1 MIERWAP
8 FFLIA
13 PPLAIGLLAWAGTR
27 AGRRG
32 RRRAAYIADFD
43 YQRLLD
49 KRLAQRRPDLDADQR
64 REVLA
69 GLAQW
74 FEVCR
79 QAGRRPVSMPSQ
91 AADNAWHEFI
101 LFTRNYQAFCR
112 QALGRFLHHVPAEAM
127 ASPTQGTTGIR
138 RTWRL
143 ACRLEGIDPRKPGRL
158 PLLFALDAALS
169 LRDGFRYQLDCLA
182 RGGNG
187 SYCASHIGCS
197 SGCGTGGSDSGGDG
211 CGDSG
216 SGGDG
221 GGSCGGGG
229 CGGD

>member
-1 MIERWAP
+1 MIESWAP

-13 PPLAIGLLAWAGTR
+13 PPLAIVLLAWAGTR
-27 AGRRG
+27 GKRLG
-32 RRRAAYIADFD
+32 RRRSAFIAGFD
-43 YQRLLD
+43 YPRLLD
-49 KRLAQRRPDLDADQR
+49 RRLAQRRPGFDAGQR
-64 REVLA
+64 QEVLA

-79 QAGRRPVSMPSQ
+79 LAGRRPVSMPSQ
-91 AADNAWHEFI
+91 AVDDAWHEFI

-127 ASPTQGTTGIR
+127 ASPTQGSAGIR
-138 RTWRL
+138 RAWRL
-143 ACRLEGIDPRKPGRL
+143 ACRLEGINPRKPDRL
-158 PLLFALDAALS
+158 PQLFALDAALH
-169 LRDGFRYQLDCLA
+169 LPDGFRYRLDCLA
-182 RGGNG
+182 GGGNG

-197 SGCGTGGSDSGGDG
+197 SGCGGGGSD
-211 CGDSG
+211 CGDG

-221 GGSCGGGG
+221 GGGCGGG

>member
-1 MIERWAP
+1 MIEAWAP
-8 FFLIA
+8 FFLVA
-13 PPLAIGLLAWAGTR
+13 PPLAIGLLAWAGSR
-27 AGRRG
+27 AGRV
-32 RRRAAYIADFD
+32 RRRRTAYIAGFD
-43 YQRLLD
+43 YHRLLD
-49 KRLAQRRPDLDADQR
+49 KRLAQRRPGLDSHQR

-74 FEVCR
+74 FEICR

-91 AADNAWHEFI
+91 AADDAWHEFI

-138 RTWRL
+138 RAWRL
-143 ACRLEGIDPRKPGRL
+143 ACRLEGIDPRKPDRL
-158 PLLFALDAALS
+158 PLLFALDGALS
-169 LRDGFRYQLDCLA
+169 LPDGFRYRLDCLA
-182 RGGNG
+182 GGGNG

-197 SGCGTGGSDSGGDG
+197 SSCGSGGSDGNAGSD
-211 CGDSG
+211 

>member
-1 MIERWAP
+1 MIEHWAP

-27 AGRRG
+27 GRRLG
-32 RRRAAYIADFD
+32 RRRAAYIVGFD
-43 YQRLLD
+43 YPRLLD
-49 KRLAQRRPDLDADQR
+49 KRLAQRRPGLDAGQR

-69 GLAQW
+69 SLAQW
-74 FEVCR
+74 FEICR

-91 AADNAWHEFI
+91 AADDAWHEFI
-101 LFTRNYQAFCR
+101 LFTRNYQVFCR

-127 ASPTQGTTGIR
+127 SSPTQGSTGLR
-138 RTWRL
+138 RAWRL
-143 ACRLEGIDPRKPGRL
+143 ACRLEGIDPRKPDRL
-158 PLLFALDAALS
+158 PLLFALDAALG
-169 LRDGFRYQLDCLA
+169 LPDGFRYQLDCLA

-187 SYCASHIGCS
+187 AYCASHIGCS
-197 SGCGTGGSDSGGDG
+197 SGCGSGGSDSGGDG
-211 CGDSG
+211 DS
-216 SGGDG
+216 